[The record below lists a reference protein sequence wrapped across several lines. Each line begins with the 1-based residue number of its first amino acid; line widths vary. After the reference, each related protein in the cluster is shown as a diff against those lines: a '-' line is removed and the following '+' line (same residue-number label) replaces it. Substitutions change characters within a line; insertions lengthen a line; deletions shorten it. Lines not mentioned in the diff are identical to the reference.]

1 MEITP
6 VPSVNASLAPLRVQP
21 VTAAPERLL
30 PEHLQSDRYAT
41 AFSLNQAQFNSL
53 TAFLG
58 SAEAGTQLDKR
69 LKAMQALRGLAA
81 RGQLR
86 GIDSKNARLFH
97 QLTDQSDLGQREA
110 AIQQDEVAAINA
122 ALAHQTS
129 PTQAQHAFFDH
140 LSPDDQAIHFELN
153 VNAINM
159 HGFQRYAS
167 LDDYRRKL
175 AHDAA
180 RASHDALTPAAL
192 VSGVI

>member
-21 VTAAPERLL
+21 VTAAPERL
-30 PEHLQSDRYAT
+30 PQDRYAT

-53 TAFLG
+53 TAFLS
-58 SAEAGTQLDKR
+58 SAEAGSQLDKR
-69 LKAMQALRGLAA
+69 LKAMQTLRGLAA

-110 AIQQDEVAAINA
+110 AIQQDEVAAITA
-122 ALAHQTS
+122 ALARQT
-129 PTQAQHAFFDH
+129 PPAQAQQAFFDH

-153 VNAINM
+153 VNAVNM
-159 HGFQRYAS
+159 HGFQRYGT
-167 LDDYRRKL
+167 LEDYRRTL
-175 AHDAA
+175 AEAA
-180 RASHDALTPAAL
+180 AQAAPNALPPAAL
-192 VSGVI
+192 VSDII

>member
-6 VPSVNASLAPLRVQP
+6 IPSVNASLAPQRVQP
-21 VTAAPERLL
+21 VTAAPDRIL
-30 PEHLQSDRYAT
+30 PDNRYAT
-41 AFSLNQAQFNSL
+41 AFSLNQAQFNAL

-58 SAEAGTQLDKR
+58 STEAGTQLDKR

-122 ALAHQTS
+122 AVARQTS
-129 PTQAQHAFFDH
+129 PVQAQQTFFEL
-140 LSPDDQAIHFELN
+140 LSPEDQAIHFELN

-159 HGFQRYAS
+159 HGFQRYGS

-180 RASHDALTPAAL
+180 RASHDALPPAAL

>member
-1 MEITP
+1 MEITR
-6 VPSVNASLAPLRVQP
+6 VSSVNASLAPLRVQP
-21 VTAAPERLL
+21 VTAAPDRIL
-30 PEHLQSDRYAT
+30 PDSRYAT

-53 TAFLG
+53 TALLVSSLG
-58 SAEAGTQLDKR
+58 SAEAGNQLDKR

-110 AIQQDEVAAINA
+110 AIQQDEVAAIIA
-122 ALAHQTS
+122 ALARQT
-129 PTQAQHAFFDH
+129 PPGQAQQAFFDH

-159 HGFQRYAS
+159 HGFQRYTS

-175 AHDAA
+175 ADAA
-180 RASHDALTPAAL
+180 RQASKDYLPPAAL

>member
-21 VTAAPERLL
+21 VTAAPDRVL
-30 PEHLQSDRYAT
+30 PDSRYAT
-41 AFSLNQAQFNSL
+41 AFSLNQAQFNAL

-58 SAEAGTQLDKR
+58 STEAGAQLDKR

-110 AIQQDEVAAINA
+110 AIQHDEVAAIND
-122 ALAHQTS
+122 ALARQT
-129 PTQAQHAFFDH
+129 PPAQAQQAFFDR

-153 VNAINM
+153 ANAVNM
-159 HGFQRYAS
+159 HGFQRYGS

-175 AHDAA
+175 AEAA
-180 RASHDALTPAAL
+180 VRSTSDALPPAAL
-192 VSGVI
+192 TSSVI

>member
-1 MEITP
+1 MEITR
-6 VPSVNASLAPLRVQP
+6 VSSVNASLAPLRVQP
-21 VTAAPERLL
+21 VTAAPDRIL
-30 PEHLQSDRYAT
+30 PDSRYAT

-53 TAFLG
+53 TAFLN
-58 SAEAGTQLDKR
+58 SAEAGTMLDKR

-86 GIDSKNARLFH
+86 GIDSKSARLFH
-97 QLTDQSDLGQREA
+97 QLTDQSDLSQREA
-110 AIQQDEVAAINA
+110 AIQQDEVAAITA
-122 ALAHQTS
+122 ALARQT
-129 PTQAQHAFFDH
+129 PPAQAQQAFFDH

-159 HGFQRYAS
+159 HGFQRYTS

-175 AHDAA
+175 ADAA
-180 RASHDALTPAAL
+180 RQASKDYLPPAAL